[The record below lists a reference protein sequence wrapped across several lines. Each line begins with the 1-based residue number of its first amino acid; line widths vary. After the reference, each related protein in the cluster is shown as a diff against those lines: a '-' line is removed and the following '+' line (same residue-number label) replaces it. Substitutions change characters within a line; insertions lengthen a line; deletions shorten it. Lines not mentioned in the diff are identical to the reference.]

1 MKRIVMHIDVN
12 NAFLSWTAIDLL
24 NHGSKYDIRNSYAV
38 IGGDEEARRGIVL
51 AKSMPAKKMGVVTA
65 ETLYSAR
72 KKCPSLRVYPPNY
85 KWYQYMSNSL
95 FELLKEYTPD
105 IEIVSIDECYLEY
118 TNVMKLYGDPI
129 EFAKKIQKEINDTLK
144 FTVNIGIAENKLC
157 AKMASDFLKPNKIH
171 TLFSN
176 EIKEK
181 MWPLP
186 INKLFGIGKQTSKK
200 LIAIN
205 IKTIADLANADP
217 NFLYKYFKNQTSRMI
232 EIANGID
239 NGLVDSSVSAPKGIS
254 NSTTLSHDV
263 VNREELEKIISAI
276 VDNVSLALRKEKKY
290 ANVVGVMLKDN
301 FFKTFSHQKKLK
313 NATDITIEIK
323 KTALELFREMYH
335 GEAIRLVGV
344 RLDQLTDTT
353 MHQVSLF
360 ENIQERDEN
369 KKLDTTIDTL
379 KKRFGNDIIKNGI
392 QKERNIKR
400 KY

>member
-200 LIAIN
+200 LIALN

-313 NATDITIEIK
+313 NATDITIEIR

-360 ENIQERDEN
+360 ENIEERDEN

>member
-85 KWYQYMSNSL
+85 KWYQFMSNSL

-129 EFAKKIQKEINDTLK
+129 EFAKKIQKEINEKLK

-171 TLFSN
+171 TLFSD

-200 LIAIN
+200 LIALN

-217 NFLYKYFKNQTSRMI
+217 DFLYKHFKNQALRMI

-263 VNREELEKIISAI
+263 TNREELEKIIIAI
-276 VDNVSLALRKEKKY
+276 ADNVSLALRKEGKY
-290 ANVVGVMLKDN
+290 ASVVAVMLKDN
-301 FFKTFSHQKKLK
+301 FFKTTSHQKKLK
-313 NATDITIEIK
+313 NATDLTLEIRK
-323 KTALELFREMYH
+323 IALELFREMYH

-344 RLDQLTDTT
+344 RLDQLTDVLN
-353 MHQVSLF
+353 HQVSLF
-360 ENIQERDEN
+360 ENVEEREEN
-369 KKLDTTIDTL
+369 KKLDETIDIL
-379 KKRFGNDIIKNGI
+379 KERFGNNIIKNGI
-392 QKERNIKR
+392 QKENIKR

>member
-1 MKRIVMHIDVN
+1 MKRVVMHIDVN

-95 FELLKEYTPD
+95 FELLKKYTPD

-118 TNVMKLYGDPI
+118 TNVSKLYGDPI
-129 EFAKKIQKEINDTLK
+129 EFAKKIQKEINEILK

-176 EIKEK
+176 EVKEK

-200 LIAIN
+200 LIALNIN
-205 IKTIADLANADP
+205 TIGDLANADS
-217 NFLYKYFKNQTSRMI
+217 NYLYKYFKNQAFRMI

-239 NGLVDSSVSAPKGIS
+239 NSIVDSSVSAPKGIS

-263 VNREELEKIISAI
+263 TNREELEKIISVI

-313 NATDITIEIK
+313 NATDITIEIR
-323 KTALELFREMYH
+323 KTALDLFREMYH

-360 ENIQERDEN
+360 ENIEKRDEN
-369 KKLDTTIDTL
+369 KKLDVTIDTL
-379 KKRFGNDIIKNGI
+379 KKRFGNDIIKNGV

>member
-24 NHGSKYDIRNSYAV
+24 NRGSKYDIRNSYAV

-118 TNVMKLYGDPI
+118 TNVSKLYGDPI
-129 EFAKKIQKEINDTLK
+129 EFSKKIQKEINEKLK

-200 LIAIN
+200 LIALN

-217 NFLYKYFKNQTSRMI
+217 NFLYKYFKNQALRMI

-239 NGLVDSSVSAPKGIS
+239 DSIVDSSISAPKGIS

-263 VNREELEKIISAI
+263 TNREELEKIIIAI
-276 VDNVSLALRKEKKY
+276 ADNVSLALRKEGKY
-290 ANVVGVMLKDN
+290 ASVVAVMLKDN
-301 FFKTFSHQKKLK
+301 FFKTTSHQKKLK
-313 NATDITIEIK
+313 NATDLTLEIR
-323 KTALELFREMYH
+323 KTALELFREMYN

-344 RLDQLTDTT
+344 RLDQLTDVLN
-353 MHQVSLF
+353 HQVSLF
-360 ENIQERDEN
+360 ENVEEREEN
-369 KKLDTTIDTL
+369 KKLDETIDIL
-379 KKRFGNDIIKNGI
+379 KERFGNNIIKNGI

>member
-200 LIAIN
+200 LIALN

-313 NATDITIEIK
+313 NATDITIEIR

>member
-118 TNVMKLYGDPI
+118 TNVSKLYGDPI
-129 EFAKKIQKEINDTLK
+129 EFAKKIQKEINEKLK

-200 LIAIN
+200 LIALN

-217 NFLYKYFKNQTSRMI
+217 NFLYKYFKNQALRMI

-239 NGLVDSSVSAPKGIS
+239 DSIVDSSISAPKGIS

-263 VNREELEKIISAI
+263 TNREELEKIIIAI
-276 VDNVSLALRKEKKY
+276 ADNVSLALRKEGKY
-290 ANVVGVMLKDN
+290 ASVVAVMLKDN
-301 FFKTFSHQKKLK
+301 FFKTTSHQKKLK
-313 NATDITIEIK
+313 NATDLTLEIR
-323 KTALELFREMYH
+323 KTALELFREMYN

-344 RLDQLTDTT
+344 RLDQLTDVLN
-353 MHQVSLF
+353 HQVSLF
-360 ENIQERDEN
+360 ENVEEREEN
-369 KKLDTTIDTL
+369 KKLDETIDIL
-379 KKRFGNDIIKNGI
+379 KERFGNNIIKNGI

>member
-118 TNVMKLYGDPI
+118 TNVSKLYGDPI
-129 EFAKKIQKEINDTLK
+129 EFAKKIQKEINEKLK

-200 LIAIN
+200 LIALN

-217 NFLYKYFKNQTSRMI
+217 NFLYKYFKNQALRMI
-232 EIANGID
+232 GIANGID
-239 NGLVDSSVSAPKGIS
+239 DSIVDSSISAPKGIS

-263 VNREELEKIISAI
+263 TNREELEKIIIAI
-276 VDNVSLALRKEKKY
+276 ADNVSLALRKEGKY
-290 ANVVGVMLKDN
+290 ASVVAVMLKDN
-301 FFKTFSHQKKLK
+301 FFKTTSHQKKLK
-313 NATDITIEIK
+313 NATDLTLEIR
-323 KTALELFREMYH
+323 KTALELFREMYN

-344 RLDQLTDTT
+344 RLDQLTDVLN
-353 MHQVSLF
+353 HQVSLF
-360 ENIQERDEN
+360 ENVEEREEN
-369 KKLDTTIDTL
+369 KKLDETIDIL
-379 KKRFGNDIIKNGI
+379 KERFGNNIIKNGI

>member
-85 KWYQYMSNSL
+85 KWYQHMSNSL
-95 FELLKEYTPD
+95 FTLLKQYTPD

-118 TNVMKLYGDPI
+118 TNVKNLYGEPMK
-129 EFAKKIQKEINDTLK
+129 FAKKIQKEINDKLK

-200 LIAIN
+200 LIALN
-205 IKTIADLANADP
+205 IKTISDLANADST
-217 NFLYKYFKNQTSRMI
+217 FLYKYFKNQAIKMI

-239 NGLVDSSVSAPKGIS
+239 NSIVDSSTSIPKGIS
-254 NSTTLSHDV
+254 NSVTLSKDV
-263 VNREELEKIISAI
+263 RTLEELQKILMKM
-276 VDNVSLALRKEKKY
+276 VDNVSIALRKKGQY
-290 ANVVGVMLKDN
+290 TSVIGVTLKDN
-301 FFKTFSHQKKLK
+301 FFKTTSHQRKLK
-313 NATDITIEIK
+313 NATDITLEIRK
-323 KTALELFREMYH
+323 IALELLKEMYH
-335 GEAIRLVGV
+335 GDAIRLIGV
-344 RLDQLTDTT
+344 RLDQLTTST
-353 MHQVSLF
+353 SHQISLF
-360 ENIQERDEN
+360 ENITEREEN
-369 KKLDTTIDTL
+369 KKLDVTIDIL
-379 KKRFGNDIIKNGI
+379 KERFGSDIIKNGS
-392 QKERNIKR
+392 QNNQNIKR

>member
-24 NHGSKYDIRNSYAV
+24 NRGSKYDIRNSYAV

-118 TNVMKLYGDPI
+118 TNVSKLYGDPI
-129 EFAKKIQKEINDTLK
+129 EFSKKIQKEINEKLK

-200 LIAIN
+200 LIALN

-217 NFLYKYFKNQTSRMI
+217 NFLYKYFKNQALRMI

-239 NGLVDSSVSAPKGIS
+239 DSIVDSSISAPKGIS

-263 VNREELEKIISAI
+263 TNREELEKIIIAI
-276 VDNVSLALRKEKKY
+276 ADNVSLALRKEGKY
-290 ANVVGVMLKDN
+290 ASVVAVMLKDN
-301 FFKTFSHQKKLK
+301 FFKTTSHQKKLK
-313 NATDITIEIK
+313 NATDLTLEIRK
-323 KTALELFREMYH
+323 NDLELFREMYN

-344 RLDQLTDTT
+344 RLDQLTDVLN
-353 MHQVSLF
+353 HQVSLF
-360 ENIQERDEN
+360 ENVEEREEN
-369 KKLDTTIDTL
+369 KKLDETIDIL
-379 KKRFGNDIIKNGI
+379 KERFGNNIIKNGI

>member
-85 KWYQYMSNSL
+85 KWYQFMSNSL

-129 EFAKKIQKEINDTLK
+129 EFAKKIQKEINEKLK

-171 TLFSN
+171 TLFSD

-200 LIAIN
+200 LIALN

-217 NFLYKYFKNQTSRMI
+217 DFLYKHFKNQALRMI

-263 VNREELEKIISAI
+263 TNREELEKIIIAI
-276 VDNVSLALRKEKKY
+276 ADNVSLALRKEGKY
-290 ANVVGVMLKDN
+290 ARVVAVMLKDN
-301 FFKTFSHQKKLK
+301 FFKTTSHQKKLK
-313 NATDITIEIK
+313 NATDLTLEIR

-344 RLDQLTDTT
+344 RLDQLTDVLQ
-353 MHQVSLF
+353 HQVSLF
-360 ENIQERDEN
+360 ENVEKREEN
-369 KKLDTTIDTL
+369 KKLDETIDIL
-379 KKRFGNDIIKNGI
+379 KERFGNNIIKNGI
-392 QKERNIKR
+392 QKENIKR

>member
-95 FELLKEYTPD
+95 FELLNEYTPD

-118 TNVMKLYGDPI
+118 TNVSKLYGDPI
-129 EFAKKIQKEINDTLK
+129 EFAKKIQKEINEKLK

-200 LIAIN
+200 LIALN

-217 NFLYKYFKNQTSRMI
+217 NFLYKYFKNQALRMI

-239 NGLVDSSVSAPKGIS
+239 DSIVDSSISAPKGIS

-263 VNREELEKIISAI
+263 TNREELEKIIIAI
-276 VDNVSLALRKEKKY
+276 ADNVSLALRKEGKY
-290 ANVVGVMLKDN
+290 ASVVAVMLKDN
-301 FFKTFSHQKKLK
+301 FFKTTSHQKKLK
-313 NATDITIEIK
+313 NATDLTLEIR
-323 KTALELFREMYH
+323 KTALELFREMYN

-344 RLDQLTDTT
+344 RLDQLTDVLN
-353 MHQVSLF
+353 HQVSLF
-360 ENIQERDEN
+360 ENVEEREEN
-369 KKLDTTIDTL
+369 KKLDETIDIL
-379 KKRFGNDIIKNGI
+379 KERFGNNIIKNGI

>member
-85 KWYQYMSNSL
+85 KWYQFMSNSL

-129 EFAKKIQKEINDTLK
+129 EFAKKIQKEINEKLK

-171 TLFSN
+171 TLFSD

-200 LIAIN
+200 LIALN

-217 NFLYKYFKNQTSRMI
+217 DFLYKHFKNQALRMI

-263 VNREELEKIISAI
+263 TNREELEKIIIAI
-276 VDNVSLALRKEKKY
+276 ADNVSLALRKEGKY
-290 ANVVGVMLKDN
+290 ASVVAVMLKDN
-301 FFKTFSHQKKLK
+301 FFKTTSHQKKLK
-313 NATDITIEIK
+313 NATDLTLEIR

-344 RLDQLTDTT
+344 RLDQLTDVLN
-353 MHQVSLF
+353 HQVSLF
-360 ENIQERDEN
+360 ENVEEREEN
-369 KKLDTTIDTL
+369 KKLDETIDIL
-379 KKRFGNDIIKNGI
+379 KERFGNNIIKNGI
-392 QKERNIKR
+392 QKENIKR

>member
-200 LIAIN
+200 LIALN

-276 VDNVSLALRKEKKY
+276 VDNVSLALRKEEKY

-313 NATDITIEIK
+313 NATDITIEIR

>member
-129 EFAKKIQKEINDTLK
+129 EFAKKIQKEINNTLK

-171 TLFSN
+171 SCP
-176 EIKEK
+176 EQ
-181 MWPLP
+181 M
-186 INKLFGIGKQTSKK
+186 
-200 LIAIN
+200 
-205 IKTIADLANADP
+205 
-217 NFLYKYFKNQTSRMI
+217 FLC
-232 EIANGID
+232 
-239 NGLVDSSVSAPKGIS
+239 LKGIC
-254 NSTTLSHDV
+254 
-263 VNREELEKIISAI
+263 
-276 VDNVSLALRKEKKY
+276 
-290 ANVVGVMLKDN
+290 
-301 FFKTFSHQKKLK
+301 
-313 NATDITIEIK
+313 
-323 KTALELFREMYH
+323 
-335 GEAIRLVGV
+335 
-344 RLDQLTDTT
+344 
-353 MHQVSLF
+353 
-360 ENIQERDEN
+360 
-369 KKLDTTIDTL
+369 
-379 KKRFGNDIIKNGI
+379 
-392 QKERNIKR
+392 
-400 KY
+400 